1 MKTYILITERTQYHI
16 SAKNLL
22 DLYRKIQKLK
32 LYDNQ
37 IISIDDSMSSYQ
49 WSDFKSHANRNNVQA
64 VQVL

>member
-22 DLYRKIQKLK
+22 NLYRKIQKLK

-37 IISIDDSMSSYQ
+37 IISVQDLYPTVVSFTMSDTAASG
-49 WSDFKSHANRNNVQA
+49 SSP
-64 VQVL
+64 LL